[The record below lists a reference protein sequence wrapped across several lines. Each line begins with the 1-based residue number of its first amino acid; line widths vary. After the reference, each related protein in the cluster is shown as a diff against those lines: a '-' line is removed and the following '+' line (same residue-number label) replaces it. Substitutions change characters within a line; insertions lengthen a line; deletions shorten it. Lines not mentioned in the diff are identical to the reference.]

1 MTNISLVRIGGVS
14 AILAFVS
21 FVAGGIV
28 YFAGVEQVDSD
39 DLAQVLTAV
48 NDSRAASLTATW
60 IVLSDYVLL
69 IPAALGLFHA
79 LQEAGAV
86 VLIAAAAMFTGALLF
101 MGAAIISLGIIDQ
114 LAPGYAE
121 ASDVTRPALMVMAST
136 LDKINDIANDA
147 GLLLLPGIGVLLF
160 ALVIIRTSIM
170 PSWVGWLAFPAAI
183 VEWLST
189 LEPVLGAQ
197 GALSGVSFVLF
208 MVWMLVMGVVLV
220 RLREPVAPSG

>member
-1 MTNISLVRIGGVS
+1 MP
-14 AILAFVS
+14 
-21 FVAGGIV
+21 
-28 YFAGVEQVDSD
+28 
-39 DLAQVLTAV
+39 
-48 NDSRAASLTATW
+48 W
-60 IVLSDYVLL
+60 
-69 IPAALGLFHA
+69 
-79 LQEAGAV
+79 
-86 VLIAAAAMFTGALLF
+86 IAAAAMITGALLF